1 MIAALA
7 EQDICAMKTKD
18 NLVSRTEFK
27 YCEHRVSVVFF
38 ETSYGN
44 VKRNVQT
51 ILSLKSGYE
60 NIFEKKGKY
69 ASVLLSDRKR
79 SAGESILPWEIQK

>member
-38 ETSYGN
+38 EISSGN
-44 VKRNVQT
+44 VKHNVQT
-51 ILSLKSGYE
+51 ILSLKY
-60 NIFEKKGKY
+60 
-69 ASVLLSDRKR
+69 L
-79 SAGESILPWEIQK
+79 